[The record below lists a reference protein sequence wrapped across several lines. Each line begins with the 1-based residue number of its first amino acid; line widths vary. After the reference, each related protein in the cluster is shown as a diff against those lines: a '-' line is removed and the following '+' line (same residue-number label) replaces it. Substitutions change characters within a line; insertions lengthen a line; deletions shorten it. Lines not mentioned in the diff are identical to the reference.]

1 MERLGIRLADGV
13 SAFISDAGFK
23 YIPKRQVF
31 ARKNARGFDEFFW
44 ASHTATD
51 ASGRLGQRYGLIVGV
66 RHDLVENA
74 VATLGL
80 VYGEEN
86 KRWTTTVDSPLSTF
100 PPDNDRSYTYFLSD
114 KAADEDVASAASEI
128 VSVFRRDAEPFYQRF
143 AHLDHCA
150 EKLNAGMG
158 ARSYWLVNNYE
169 NRMFR
174 GIAAT
179 AFSGGRTDS
188 VAAQWIEAGAS
199 VLTERALKVAEERVG
214 RLLKA
219 LAATA

>member
-1 MERLGIRLADGV
+1 MERLGIRLAERV
-13 SAFISDAGFK
+13 SALISDTGFK

-31 ARKNARGFDEFFW
+31 ARKHARGFDEFLW
-44 ASHTATD
+44 TSHTATD
-51 ASGRLGQRYGLIVGV
+51 ASGGSGQRYGLIVGV
-66 RHDLVENA
+66 RHDEVENV

-80 VYGEEN
+80 VFGEEN
-86 KRWTTTVDSPLSTF
+86 KRWTTTVDSPFSTF
-100 PPDNDRSYTYFLSD
+100 PPSNDRTYTYFLSD
-114 KAADEDVASAASEI
+114 QAADEDVASAASEI
-128 VSVFRRDAEPFYQRF
+128 ASVLRCDAESFYQRF

-150 EKLNAGMG
+150 EELNAGMG

-174 GIAAT
+174 GIAAI
-179 AFSGGRTDS
+179 AFSGGRADS
-188 VAAQWIEAGAS
+188 LAAQWIEAGAS